1 MSNIVPFSAKTR
13 LPREKAIPVPTPFRF
28 KPGRVSPHFP
38 KNENRKREATGL
50 QSCNPCRDDDQFILL
65 ILLRFTQFPHGPLL
79 ALFTVGKTQ
88 RTLENGGREM
98 KIRSAGRVQRIG
110 FAAFAFA
117 LAFLACGAATASDVE
132 WQIPVIRDAVGS
144 GLTTEISR
152 EGTRQTATPFLTLY
166 NPTIQEIED
175 RIVRIVKITA
185 RLAAK
190 EIPPGEITV
199 RSVQGFLK
207 GLRASR
213 NETPAP
219 AVVVAVR
226 EQRLGMADTSP
237 R

>member
-1 MSNIVPFSAKTR
+1 
-13 LPREKAIPVPTPFRF
+13 
-28 KPGRVSPHFP
+28 
-38 KNENRKREATGL
+38 
-50 QSCNPCRDDDQFILL
+50 
-65 ILLRFTQFPHGPLL
+65 
-79 ALFTVGKTQ
+79 
-88 RTLENGGREM
+88 M
-98 KIRSAGRVQRIG
+98 KIRVAVRVHRIG

-117 LAFLACGAATASDVE
+117 LAFLACGAAMASDLQ
-132 WQIPVIRDAVGS
+132 WQIPMIRDTAGS
-144 GLTTEISR
+144 GLTIQTSR

-199 RSVQGFLK
+199 SSVRGFHK

-219 AVVVAVR
+219 AVVVAVP